1 MDQSL
6 ALNALAPFV
15 ALAKSATSSRAAADL
30 ITQATSAQNT
40 YVFAEL
46 LQQPN
51 VRSLQGHE
59 QYGGHYELLKCFAWG
74 TWEEYKATSNLPD
87 LTDAQALKLRL
98 LSLLT
103 IASSSS
109 TPSDLTYVSLCHHLD
124 LASPIDLE
132 HLVTQAI
139 YSNLLAATLNPA
151 AQTVVITSVS
161 PLRDLAPGS
170 IGSMMAELEAWSS
183 RCEGVLGDLEAE
195 IAKVRAEAAK
205 RSAGERKTERQV
217 RAVTD
222 DDKKGGSGLGGMGRG
237 GHNTRGG
244 RKDYDEDLD
253 DEDGMDVDGGMG
265 AGGGKKRSAGGGGG
279 GFSGLMKGF
288 GSGRSG
294 GR

>member
-1 MDQSL
+1 M
-6 ALNALAPFV
+6 V
-15 ALAKSATSSRAAADL
+15 WT
-30 ITQATSAQNT
+30 
-40 YVFAEL
+40 
-46 LQQPN
+46 
-51 VRSLQGHE
+51 
-59 QYGGHYELLKCFAWG
+59 
-74 TWEEYKATSNLPD
+74 ATSNLPD

-109 TPSDLTYVSLCHHLD
+109 KPSDLTYASLCHHLD

-195 IAKVRAEAAK
+195 IARVTAEAAK
-205 RSAGERKTERQV
+205 RSAGERKTDRQV
-217 RAVTD
+217 RAVTE
-222 DDKKGGSGLGGMGRG
+222 DDKKGGSSLGGIGGRG
-237 GHNTRGG
+237 GHNARGG
-244 RKDYDEDLD
+244 RKDYDEDPD